1 MVPLL
6 EHPAKTSMKLSML
19 LPNPE
24 TQIQEYLLVPE
35 RNIAFTQDKGIR
47 YMQELLA
54 ACMMNTR

>member
-1 MVPLL
+1 VVDS
-6 EHPAKTSMKLSML
+6 HPDID
-19 LPNPE
+19 E
-24 TQIQEYLLVPE
+24 VPE